1 MLYLDVDDLIEILNK
16 LVIDADS
23 FTYGLLINNINPFM
37 VGVKLLM
44 INKDIMERF
53 PLSKIRIE

>member
-1 MLYLDVDDLIEILNK
+1 MKENNK

-23 FTYGLLINNINPFM
+23 FTNGLLINNINPFM